1 MTPLPRVTSV
11 PGAGSS
17 NHRRDQRGG
26 SALRAEV
33 ARLQARC
40 SGPGVAR
47 AISVDAT
54 EIPGLIRLDRPTAAG
69 TNRSSAS
76 HEPVEGGTDALML
89 GAVSALGGSRPD
101 SRQLLAVASIG
112 INLHRSVVPR
122 SFRGEKGLTVGGT
135 RCSQVK
141 KPMVLAHTRP
151 AHATGASSRL

>member
-1 MTPLPRVTSV
+1 V

-89 GAVSALGGSRPD
+89 GAYPRWEVVGRIRANFLPLPRS
-101 SRQLLAVASIG
+101 ASISTDLLFPG
-112 INLHRSVVPR
+112 H
-122 SFRGEKGLTVGGT
+122 FGG
-135 RCSQVK
+135 RK
-141 KPMVLAHTRP
+141 A
-151 AHATGASSRL
+151 